1 MKAFGALGKS
11 KSKKHRRFF
20 NSSQKCRFW
29 TGLFSRI
36 YPKKVHP
43 RSAAK
48 TIVETLLK
56 QFALVPPPLHSII
69 GLFQLFLAGSSKRG
83 MTWERES
90 FIFRFLGKRKNERK
104 LVGLN

>member
-1 MKAFGALGKS
+1 M
-11 KSKKHRRFF
+11 
-20 NSSQKCRFW
+20 NFW

-36 YPKKVHP
+36 YPKKVHS

-56 QFALVPPPLHSII
+56 QFAPVPPPLQSNIW
-69 GLFQLFLAGSSKRG
+69 LFQLFLAGSSKRG

-90 FIFRFLGKRKNERK
+90 FIFPFLGRPKNESK